1 MDCGSW
7 SLLANEA
14 LGPFIR
20 LRPVINGDLAG
31 VFVTY
36 THFIRLL
43 HRPAL
48 HPLLHFKFTPLY
60 LSLSPLF
67 SLNPFLFSVPLST
80 FLASHLS
87 HLPLFL
93 CSLPPSSISLLL
105 ISPFLL
111 FFPVLLL
118 SGSAVKLLLG
128 SEEGTKRPHC
138 LPVSYWQNKK
148 NDCFYIHI
156 TGMLHLKVKFNIS
169 RPSNE
174 NMHTINVH
182 EFLLN
187 AVVLNVECMI
197 HVSGNISYI
206 RIVLC

>member
-1 MDCGSW
+1 MTRDQWRSGRGFCHLYPFYKAVTSTCPASSFPLQIYSPLSF
-7 SLLANEA
+7 SL
-14 LGPFIR
+14 
-20 LRPVINGDLAG
+20 
-31 VFVTY
+31 
-36 THFIRLL
+36 
-43 HRPAL
+43 
-48 HPLLHFKFTPLY
+48 
-60 LSLSPLF
+60 PLF

-87 HLPLFL
+87 HLLLLQLPLFL

-156 TGMLHLKVKFNIS
+156 TGMLHRKVKFNIS

-182 EFLLN
+182 DFLLN